1 MSTKI
6 LICTHKEFNYIPEK
20 SFLPIHVGKEIS
32 TLDLP
37 YQADNTETNISS
49 KNKNYCELT
58 ALYWAWK
65 NLNKVTTLGLCHYRR
80 FFDFSETKIANEISD
95 INEAYF
101 SKYFQ
106 NYCYQEN
113 SLNGFDIILPKKI
126 VKTRSL
132 YSHYSL
138 SHLPEDFD
146 VLEKTVVALYPEY
159 EASFQKILFE
169 SNSFSPF
176 NMFVASKE
184 VTDDYC
190 TWLFSI
196 LENVEKQIK
205 ISTNPYQ
212 ERVLGFMSE
221 RLLNVYV
228 EHNQLKV
235 KYLPV
240 HFINNKIK
248 SKSLL
253 IQKVLNCNNNVIF
266 WFRKRLSRK
275 KITNTNSIIN

>member
-6 LICTHKEFNYIPEK
+6 LICTHKEFNYIPDN

-32 TLDLP
+32 AVDLP
-37 YQADNTETNISS
+37 YQVDNTGTNISS

-65 NLNKVTTLGLCHYRR
+65 NLDEVTTIGLCHYRR
-80 FFDFSETKIANEISD
+80 FFDFSGTKTANEI
-95 INEAYF
+95 INITEEYF
-101 SKYFQ
+101 SNHFQ
-106 NYCYQEN
+106 NYCYKEN
-113 SLNGFDIILPKKI
+113 NLEGYDMILPKKI

-146 VLEKTVVALYPEY
+146 VLEKTVIALYPEY
-159 EASFQKILFE
+159 EASFKKTLFE
-169 SNSFSPF
+169 TNSFSPF
-176 NMFVASKE
+176 NMFVANKE
-184 VTDDYC
+184 LTSNY
-190 TWLFSI
+190 TSWLFSI
-196 LENVEKQIK
+196 LEKVEQEII
-205 ISTNPYQ
+205 ISSNPYQ

-221 RLLNVYV
+221 RLLNVFV
-228 EHNQLKV
+228 DHHQLKV

-240 HFINNKIK
+240 HFVAEKNK
-248 SKSLL
+248 SKSVL
-253 IQKVLNCNNNVIF
+253 IQQLMEINNHIIF

-275 KITNTNSIIN
+275 

>member
-6 LICTHKEFNYIPEK
+6 LICTHKEFNYIPDN

-32 TLDLP
+32 AVDLP
-37 YQADNTETNISS
+37 YQADNIGINISA

-65 NLNKVTTLGLCHYRR
+65 NLHEITTVGLCHYRR
-80 FFDFSETKIANEISD
+80 FFDFSETKTANEITD
-95 INEAYF
+95 VTEDYF
-101 SKYFQ
+101 SNHFQ

-113 SLNGFDIILPKKI
+113 KLEGFDIILPKKI
-126 VKTRSL
+126 IKTRSL
-132 YSHYSL
+132 YSHYSF

-146 VLEKTVVALYPEY
+146 ILEKTVIALYPEY
-159 EASFQKILFE
+159 EASFKKILFE
-169 SNSFSPF
+169 TNSFSPF
-176 NMFVASKE
+176 NMFVASRE
-184 VTDDYC
+184 LTADYAN
-190 TWLFSI
+190 WLFTI
-196 LENVEKQIK
+196 LEKVEQQIK

-228 EHNQLKV
+228 DYNQLKIM
-235 KYLPV
+235 YLPV
-240 HFINNKIK
+240 HFVAEKNK

-253 IQKVLNCNNNVIF
+253 KQKMVKYNNNILF
-266 WFRKRLSRK
+266 WFRTRLSRK
-275 KITNTNSIIN
+275 K

>member
-6 LICTHKEFNYIPEK
+6 LICTHKEFNYIPNS

-32 TLDLP
+32 AVDLP
-37 YQADNTETNISS
+37 YQVDNTGTNISS

-65 NLNKVTTLGLCHYRR
+65 NLDEVTTIGLCHYRR
-80 FFDFSETKIANEISD
+80 FFDFSGTKTANEI
-95 INEAYF
+95 INITEEYF
-101 SKYFQ
+101 SNHFQ
-106 NYCYQEN
+106 NYCYEEN
-113 SLNGFDIILPKKI
+113 NLEGYDIILPKKI

-146 VLEKTVVALYPEY
+146 VLEKTVIALYPEY
-159 EASFQKILFE
+159 EASFKKTLFE

-184 VTDDYC
+184 LTSNY
-190 TWLFSI
+190 TSWLFSI
-196 LENVEKQIK
+196 LEKVEQEIT
-205 ISTNPYQ
+205 ISSNPYQ

-221 RLLNVYV
+221 RLLNVFV
-228 EHNQLKV
+228 DHNQLKV
-235 KYLPV
+235 KYVPV
-240 HFINNKIK
+240 HFVAEKNK
-248 SKSLL
+248 SKS
-253 IQKVLNCNNNVIF
+253 VLMQQLMEINNHIIF
-266 WFRKRLSRK
+266 WFRRRLSRK
-275 KITNTNSIIN
+275 